1 MIEQPSNGADEGHDI
16 SSEVPPTA
24 GHAKTPLRLTFSR
37 RQLVAVTIALT
48 SLLVACAVGV
58 TELLISH
65 QHEEFAQRF
74 SARREAVKE
83 EVDRHEARIRQLAV
97 TFQIAK
103 EYLDLADAR
112 APISQVPDKGKLVQT
127 VPGSKVTPQFSVVST
142 LTSPVD
148 SVRLTKLIELARYAS
163 TFALSQHD
171 HSPALSQGFIYTPD
185 NRFLATFPPLS
196 QGQVAAL
203 NSPGATEDFIGKR
216 VAVVEKEVERQAA
229 SSAPDKVL
237 WVNGLTD
244 PLTSMTT
251 TYLATSIYDGEQ
263 RKAAIVL
270 SIPCNRFNQYFLHND
285 GDPHFFAVSCESQ
298 RLLGINEASA
308 QEMHWAQ
315 IILRAPWVY
324 QVANERPQRFLLE
337 GSFFLFQRVPGPR
350 WVAVYAY
357 TWKDLLDA
365 IALPLLCVFL
375 VTAGGCGLV
384 ISGAFWFNREVIR
397 PSKERLHS
405 LLESEAFSRSIIQVA
420 PVSLIVVARS
430 NGAVLLQ
437 NGEAQSLQAAF
448 AGNAESDSSAD
459 NILARAGA
467 LVRHHA
473 EIAAGS
479 SMLQRFEMEP
489 ALEIAYAQAKY
500 RGDEVF
506 VIGMVDLAKRKE
518 IERRLRES
526 RARAEAESHE
536 KGMFLATMSH
546 EIRTPLH
553 GALGNLELLSQMG
566 LTQEQ
571 RSRLLIAQDSFG
583 SLLSLINGVLDLSKI
598 EAGELFLHEQ
608 SAHIDQLVEQ
618 ASRTFAVEAQKKGL
632 RLRCLIGPEMR
643 GTWICD
649 ASRFT
654 QIATN
659 LIGNAVKFTSH
670 GAITVSLS
678 STEDGHVRLRVAD
691 SGRGIPEDELE
702 KIFVPYVQ
710 GSAGP
715 RSSRAGTGL
724 GLALCQKIA
733 AAMGGSIVVESEVG
747 VGSIFTVVLPLRR
760 DAEESVND
768 MAGRFDFVVNCDI
781 PSWRDQLV
789 AQLGAWYP
797 EAHVS
802 DAEERNRAGTGTSTI
817 FIHARD
823 WLEIDSAVGPIET
836 CRRITLALD
845 GPLDPVVNG
854 NTIVISA
861 YSGQLLRDAIEI
873 STSNARNDDRNG
885 ATRSEIVSASRW
897 RHASILVVE
906 DDRVSALLMSDQLRM
921 LGIARVDV
929 VSTAEDGAR
938 RCLARTYDVVI
949 TDSNLPDKSG
959 AELLSYLRAE
969 GISWPVILCTAD
981 ATISA
986 TVSTSFDALIIKP
999 SSLNDL
1005 SHALGTVLGWGD
1017 AHPVRPAAPTRDRLL
1032 DVFVESW
1039 IGDKEELRLA
1049 VQTGSATQVL
1059 KLLHR
1064 IQGALMILD
1073 GGYLLRQLEGWA
1085 ATIAQSECVAE
1096 ADCEAFIGAVESWL
1110 AQRASFS

>member
-1 MIEQPSNGADEGHDI
+1 MIEQPSNGADEGPDI
-16 SSEVPPTA
+16 SREVPPTG
-24 GHAKTPLRLTFSR
+24 GHPKTPLRMTFSR

-58 TELLISH
+58 TELLISR

-83 EVDRHEARIRQLAV
+83 EIDRHEARIRQLAV

-112 APISQVPDKGKLVQT
+112 APISQARDKGKLVQT

-185 NRFLATFPPLS
+185 KRFLATFPPLS
-196 QGQVAAL
+196 QDQVAAL
-203 NSPGATEDFIGKR
+203 NSPRATEDFIGNR

-229 SSAPDKVL
+229 GGAPNKVL

-251 TYLATSIYDGEQ
+251 TYLATSIYDDEQ
-263 RKAAIVL
+263 RRAAIVL

-337 GSFFLFQRVPGPR
+337 GSFFIFQRVPGPR

-375 VTAGGCGLV
+375 VTVGGCGLA

-430 NGAVLLQ
+430 NGAILLQ

-448 AGNAESDSSAD
+448 AGNAEIDSSTD

-473 EIAAGS
+473 EIAAG

-618 ASRTFAVEAQKKGL
+618 AIRTFAVEAQKKGL

-649 ASRFT
+649 ASRFM

-659 LIGNAVKFTSH
+659 LIGNAVKFTSR

-678 STEDGHVRLRVAD
+678 STQDGHVRLRVAD

-710 GSAGP
+710 GSVGP
-715 RSSRAGTGL
+715 RSSRPGTGL

-733 AAMGGSIVVESEVG
+733 GAMGGSIVVESEVG
-747 VGSIFTVVLPLRR
+747 VGSIFTVALPLRR
-760 DAEESVND
+760 DAAEFVNSK
-768 MAGRFDFVVNCDI
+768 AGRFDFVVNCDI

-789 AQLGAWYP
+789 AQLRAWYP
-797 EAHVS
+797 ESRVS
-802 DAEERNRAGTGTSTI
+802 DAEERSGFGTGTSTI

-823 WLEIDSAVGPIET
+823 WLEIDSSVEPIEP

-873 STSNARNDDRNG
+873 STSNVRNDDRIG
-885 ATRSEIVSASRW
+885 AARPEAVTASRW

-921 LGIARVDV
+921 LGIAQVDV
-929 VSTAEDGAR
+929 VSTADDGIR
-938 RCLARTYDVVI
+938 RCLARTYDLVI

-959 AELLSYLRAE
+959 AELLAYLRAQ
-969 GISWPVILCTAD
+969 GITWPVILCTAD
-981 ATISA
+981 ATVSA
-986 TVSTSFDALIIKP
+986 ATSTSFDALIIKP
-999 SSLNDL
+999 SSLDDL
-1005 SHALGTVLGWGD
+1005 SQALGTVLGWGN
-1017 AHPVRPAAPTRDRLL
+1017 AQQVTPAAPGRDRLL
-1032 DVFVESW
+1032 DVFSESW

-1073 GGYLLRQLEGWA
+1073 GGYLLRQLEGWT
-1085 ATIAQSECVAE
+1085 ATIAQSECVVE